1 MQPNPSRV
9 PTCRAHSHL
18 PRVFPPRPR
27 HHPDHQWFAL
37 QRHRP
42 HHQEPH
48 HQERQ
53 HHPHQTRHQ
62 TCTSQDK
69 LPPPAHPCE
78 EDASHRPCE
87 HAKAGILFMPE
98 VGISC
103 GRDSNCL
110 ASLPACQLA
119 SLPTCRLACEVRI
132 ACGRRYTGSLGRK
145 KALRSRESHGIAQPH
160 GVFAQAHRI
169 VQPHGVSDSRS
180 ERPLHMGS
188 STTKHAKPR
197 RHRQPNISP

>member
-37 QRHRP
+37 QRHR
-42 HHQEPH
+42 PH

-98 VGISC
+98 VGIIS